1 MKIKYFLIGLGSL
14 LVTGGVIWGVSKL
27 FGKSDENSETS
38 TDNAGTKKESATKKD
53 TTIRVGDI
61 VSAKNP
67 NGINVRR
74 GQSTDA
80 TIIYKDI
87 KGQIGKVVEIVDGV
101 NAEGK
106 KDGYKW
112 CRIELDKPVTYNGGK
127 YTIGYCRID
136 VLTK

>member
-1 MKIKYFLIGLGSL
+1 MNWKGYLGIGLGTAVVVGGGL
-14 LVTGGVIWGVSKL
+14 LLWNKFRGSSG
-27 FGKSDENSETS
+27 N
-38 TDNAGTKKESATKKD
+38 GTTPQKKGSNLEED
-53 TTIRVGDI
+53 TTPIKVGDI
-61 VSAKNP
+61 VWAKNP

-80 TIIYKDI
+80 TIIFADI

-112 CRIELDKPVTYNGGK
+112 CRIQLDKPINFGGK
-127 YTIGYCRID
+127 DYTIGYCRID
-136 VLTK
+136 VLKK

>member
-1 MKIKYFLIGLGSL
+1 MNWKGYLGIGLGTAVVVGGGL
-14 LVTGGVIWGVSKL
+14 LLWNKFRGGEDKTKETDKG
-27 FGKSDENSETS
+27 NSNTQ
-38 TDNAGTKKESATKKD
+38 TP
-53 TTIRVGDI
+53 IQVGDI

-80 TIIYKDI
+80 TIIFADI

-112 CRIELDKPVTYNGGK
+112 CRIQLDKPINFGGK
-127 YTIGYCRID
+127 DYTIGYCRID
-136 VLTK
+136 VLKK

>member
-1 MKIKYFLIGLGSL
+1 MNWKGYLGIGLGTA
-14 LVTGGVIWGVSKL
+14 VVVGGGLFLWNKFRGDAGENEKTDKGNDKGNSKQ
-27 FGKSDENSETS
+27 TP
-38 TDNAGTKKESATKKD
+38 
-53 TTIRVGDI
+53 IQVGDI

-80 TIIYKDI
+80 TIIFADI

-106 KDGYKW
+106 KDGYQW
-112 CRIELDKPVTYNGGK
+112 CRIQLDKPVSFGGK
-127 YTIGYCRID
+127 DYTIGYCRID
-136 VLTK
+136 VLKK

>member
-1 MKIKYFLIGLGSL
+1 MNWKVYLGIGLGTAVVFGGGL
-14 LVTGGVIWGVSKL
+14 LLWNKFRGNGNDSE
-27 FGKSDENSETS
+27 KSNNEEGSE
-38 TDNAGTKKESATKKD
+38 ED
-53 TTIRVGDI
+53 TTPIKVGDI

-67 NGINVRR
+67 DGINVRR

-80 TIIYKDI
+80 TIIFADI

-112 CRIELDKPVTYNGGK
+112 CRIELDKPVRFGGK
-127 YTIGYCRID
+127 DYTIGYCRID
-136 VLTK
+136 VLKK

>member
-1 MKIKYFLIGLGSL
+1 MNWKGYLGIGLGTAVVVGGGL
-14 LVTGGVIWGVSKL
+14 LLFNKLKGGSG
-27 FGKSDENSETS
+27 N
-38 TDNAGTKKESATKKD
+38 GTTPQKKESDLEED
-53 TTIRVGDI
+53 TTPIKVGDI
-61 VSAKNP
+61 VWAKNP

-80 TIIYKDI
+80 TIIFADI

-112 CRIELDKPVTYNGGK
+112 SRIQLDKPINFGGK
-127 YTIGYCRID
+127 DYTIGYCRID
-136 VLTK
+136 VLKKYKL

>member
-1 MKIKYFLIGLGSL
+1 MNWKGYLGIGLGTAVVVGGCL
-14 LVTGGVIWGVSKL
+14 LLFNKL
-27 FGKSDENSETS
+27 KGNGNNT
-38 TDNAGTKKESATKKD
+38 D
-53 TTIRVGDI
+53 TTETNKEEKKSGSSKNTAIQVGDI

-80 TIIYKDI
+80 TIIFADI

-112 CRIELDKPVTYNGGK
+112 CRIQLDKPINFDGND

-136 VLTK
+136 VLKK

>member
-1 MKIKYFLIGLGSL
+1 MNWKGYLGIGIGTAFLVGGGLFL
-14 LVTGGVIWGVSKL
+14 LNKLSNKENNENNTG
-27 FGKSDENSETS
+27 
-38 TDNAGTKKESATKKD
+38 TDNDDSKQNTP
-53 TTIRVGDI
+53 IQVGDI
-61 VSAKNP
+61 VSANNP

-80 TIIYKDI
+80 TIIFADI

-112 CRIELDKPVTYNGGK
+112 CRIELDKPINFGGK
-127 YTIGYCRID
+127 DYTIGYCRID

>member
-1 MKIKYFLIGLGSL
+1 MNWKVYLGIGLGTAVVFGGGL
-14 LVTGGVIWGVSKL
+14 LLWNKFRGNGNDSE
-27 FGKSDENSETS
+27 KSNNEEGSE
-38 TDNAGTKKESATKKD
+38 ED
-53 TTIRVGDI
+53 TTLIKVGDI

-67 NGINVRR
+67 DGINVRR

-80 TIIYKDI
+80 TIIFADI

-112 CRIELDKPVTYNGGK
+112 CRIELDKPVRFGGK
-127 YTIGYCRID
+127 DYTIGYCRID
-136 VLTK
+136 VLKK

>member
-1 MKIKYFLIGLGSL
+1 MNWKVYLGIGLGTAAVFGGGL
-14 LVTGGVIWGVSKL
+14 LLWNKFRGNGNDSE
-27 FGKSDENSETS
+27 KSNNEEGSE
-38 TDNAGTKKESATKKD
+38 ED
-53 TTIRVGDI
+53 TTPIKVGDI

-67 NGINVRR
+67 DGINVRR

-80 TIIYKDI
+80 TIIFADI

-112 CRIELDKPVTYNGGK
+112 CRIELDKPVRFGGK
-127 YTIGYCRID
+127 DYTIGYCRID
-136 VLTK
+136 VLKK

>member
-1 MKIKYFLIGLGSL
+1 MNWKVYLGIGLGTAVVVGGGL
-14 LVTGGVIWGVSKL
+14 LLWNKFRGNGNDSE
-27 FGKSDENSETS
+27 KSNNEEGSNE
-38 TDNAGTKKESATKKD
+38 D
-53 TTIRVGDI
+53 TTPIKVGDI

-74 GQSTDA
+74 GQGTDA
-80 TIIYKDI
+80 TILYADI

-112 CRIELDKPVTYNGGK
+112 CRIQLDKPINFGGK
-127 YTIGYCRID
+127 DYTIGYCRID
-136 VLTK
+136 VLKK

>member
-1 MKIKYFLIGLGSL
+1 MNWKGYLGIGIGTA
-14 LVTGGVIWGVSKL
+14 VL
-27 FGKSDENSETS
+27 FGGGLFLWNKLSNKENDENNTW
-38 TDNAGTKKESATKKD
+38 TDNGDSKQNTP
-53 TTIRVGDI
+53 IQVGDI
-61 VSAKNP
+61 VSANNP

-80 TIIYKDI
+80 TIIFADI
-87 KGQIGKVVEIVDGV
+87 KGKIGKVVEIVDGV

-112 CRIELDKPVTYNGGK
+112 CRIELDKPVKYNGK
-127 YTIGYCRID
+127 DYTIGYCRID

>member
-1 MKIKYFLIGLGSL
+1 MNWKGYLGIGIGTAVLVGGGLFL
-14 LVTGGVIWGVSKL
+14 WNKL
-27 FGKSDENSETS
+27 SNKENDENDENNTGA
-38 TDNAGTKKESATKKD
+38 DNSDSKQNTP
-53 TTIRVGDI
+53 IQVGDI
-61 VSAKNP
+61 VSANNP

-80 TIIYKDI
+80 TIIFADI
-87 KGQIGKVVEIVDGV
+87 KGKIGKVVEIVDGV

-112 CRIELDKPVTYNGGK
+112 CRIELDKPVNYNGK
-127 YTIGYCRID
+127 YYTIGYCRID

>member
-1 MKIKYFLIGLGSL
+1 MNWKVYLGIGLGTAVVVGGGL
-14 LVTGGVIWGVSKL
+14 LLWNKFRGNGNDSE
-27 FGKSDENSETS
+27 KSNNEEGSE
-38 TDNAGTKKESATKKD
+38 ED
-53 TTIRVGDI
+53 TTLIKVGDI

-67 NGINVRR
+67 DGINVRR

-80 TIIYKDI
+80 TIIFADI

-112 CRIELDKPVTYNGGK
+112 CRIELDKPVRFGGK
-127 YTIGYCRID
+127 DYTIGYCRID
-136 VLTK
+136 VLKK

>member
-1 MKIKYFLIGLGSL
+1 MNWKGYLGIGLGTAVVVGGGL
-14 LVTGGVIWGVSKL
+14 LLFNKL
-27 FGKSDENSETS
+27 KGNGNNT
-38 TDNAGTKKESATKKD
+38 D
-53 TTIRVGDI
+53 TTETNNEEKKSGSSKNTEIQVGDI

-80 TIIYKDI
+80 TIIFADI

-112 CRIELDKPVTYNGGK
+112 CRIQLDKPINFGGK
-127 YTIGYCRID
+127 DYTIGYCRID
-136 VLTK
+136 VLKK

>member
-1 MKIKYFLIGLGSL
+1 MNWKGYLCIGLGTAVVVGGGL
-14 LVTGGVIWGVSKL
+14 LLLNKFRENGNNNTETNNEEK
-27 FGKSDENSETS
+27 KSDSSNST
-38 TDNAGTKKESATKKD
+38 A
-53 TTIRVGDI
+53 IQVGDI

-74 GQSTDA
+74 GQGTDA
-80 TIIYKDI
+80 TILYADI

-112 CRIELDKPVTYNGGK
+112 CRIQLDKPINFGGK
-127 YTIGYCRID
+127 DYTIGYCRID
-136 VLTK
+136 VLKK

>member
-1 MKIKYFLIGLGSL
+1 MNWKGYLGIGIGTAVLVGGGLFL
-14 LVTGGVIWGVSKL
+14 WNKL
-27 FGKSDENSETS
+27 SNKENDENNTETNNDDS
-38 TDNAGTKKESATKKD
+38 KQNTP
-53 TTIRVGDI
+53 IQVGDI
-61 VSAKNP
+61 VSANNP

-80 TIIYKDI
+80 TIIFADI

-112 CRIELDKPVTYNGGK
+112 CRIELAKPVNYNGK
-127 YTIGYCRID
+127 DYTIGYCRID

>member
-1 MKIKYFLIGLGSL
+1 MNWKGYLGIGLGTAVVVGGGL
-14 LVTGGVIWGVSKL
+14 LLFNKLKGGSG
-27 FGKSDENSETS
+27 N
-38 TDNAGTKKESATKKD
+38 GTTPQKKESDLEEDKTPIK
-53 TTIRVGDI
+53 VGDI
-61 VSAKNP
+61 VWAKNP

-80 TIIYKDI
+80 TIIFADI

-112 CRIELDKPVTYNGGK
+112 CRIQLDKPINFGGK
-127 YTIGYCRID
+127 DYTIGYCRID
-136 VLTK
+136 VLKKYKL